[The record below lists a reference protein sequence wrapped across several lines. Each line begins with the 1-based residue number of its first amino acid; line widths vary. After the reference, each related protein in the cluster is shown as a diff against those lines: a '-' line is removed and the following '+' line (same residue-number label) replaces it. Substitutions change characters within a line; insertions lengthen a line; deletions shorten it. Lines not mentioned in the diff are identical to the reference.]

1 MVTKVGDGVYR
12 VETDGRSE
20 VVYVAGSPGALS
32 AFWNGAVFRENERK
46 LTVGQAAAGPAK
58 AGPHDWQLPPLAAP
72 MPGTVSKILVSP
84 GAKVAKD
91 QPVIVLE
98 AMKMEIPLLA
108 LDDAV
113 VSAVRCREGE
123 LVQADAVLVTFEV
136 AS

>member
-1 MVTKVGDGVYR
+1 
-12 VETDGRSE
+12 
-20 VVYVAGSPGALS
+20 
-32 AFWNGAVFRENERK
+32 
-46 LTVGQAAAGPAK
+46 
-58 AGPHDWQLPPLAAP
+58 